1 MGEKEIEAKPGP
13 FCGGGRKVR
22 WVILILAASVLVGAG
37 GFFYYSLAQTDSPG
51 KGKPGAPGAM
61 RPIPVVA
68 VPAREGNLN
77 VYLNGLG
84 SVTPLNTVTVK
95 TRVDGQLMEVLYK
108 EGQMVKEGQLLARID
123 PRPFEVQ
130 LTQAE
135 GQLARDQAF
144 LKNAVLDLERYQE
157 LVKQDSAP
165 KQQLDTQEALVRQ
178 YEGVVKVDQGQIANA
193 KLQLTYCR
201 LTAPVSGRVGLRL
214 VDPGNIIHASDPV
227 GLVVITQ
234 MQPIA
239 VIFSVP
245 EDNVPQ
251 ILRRLKGGERPPVE
265 VYDREQKNKL
275 ASGVLQT
282 LDNQID
288 QATGTIKLKAL
299 FDNKDLRLFPS
310 QFVNASLL
318 IDVKRKAVLIPSA
331 GIQQGAQ
338 GNYVYMVKDDKT
350 VEMRPVAVGE
360 IQGGE
365 AVIKTGLAPGMRVVV
380 DGAERLRPGAKV
392 EVRPPANRQ
401 GKRKG

>member
-1 MGEKEIEAKPGP
+1 MGQNGLEAKPGS
-13 FCGGGRKVR
+13 FGGGGRKVR
-22 WVILILAASVLVGAG
+22 WAILILAASVLVGSG
-37 GFFYYSLAQTDSPG
+37 GFFYYSLAQNGSPG

-84 SVTPLNTVTVK
+84 TVTPLNTVTVK

-130 LTQAE
+130 LIQAE

-144 LKNAVLDLERYQE
+144 LKNAVLDLERYRE

-178 YEGVVKVDQGQIANA
+178 YEGVIKVDEGLIANA
-193 KLQLTYCR
+193 RLQLTYCR
-201 LTAPVSGRVGLRL
+201 ITAPVSGRVGLRL

-234 MQPIA
+234 LQPIA

-251 ILRRLKGGERPPVE
+251 ILKRLKGGERPPVE

-288 QATGTIKLKAL
+288 QSTGTIKLKAL
-299 FDNKDLRLFPS
+299 FDNRDLRLFPS

-338 GNYVYMVKDDKT
+338 GNYVYAVKEDKT

-365 AVIKTGLAPGMRVVV
+365 AVIKSGLTPGMAVVV

>member
-1 MGEKEIEAKPGP
+1 MGEKRLEAKSGPARLGGRWGTALLAASLLVAVGGFYYRGFAQGGPAGQAKPGTP
-13 FCGGGRKVR
+13 
-22 WVILILAASVLVGAG
+22 AM
-37 GFFYYSLAQTDSPG
+37 
-51 KGKPGAPGAM
+51 M

-68 VPAREGNLN
+68 VPARKGNLN
-77 VYLNGLG
+77 IYLNGLG

-95 TRVDGQLMEVLYK
+95 SRVDGQLMEVLYK

-144 LKNAVLDLERYQE
+144 LKNAFLDLERYQE

-165 KQQLDTQEALVRQ
+165 KQQLDTQDALVQQ
-178 YEGVVKVDQGQIANA
+178 YEGIVKVDQGQIASA

-201 LTAPVSGRVGLRL
+201 ITAPVSGRVGLRL
-214 VDPGNIIHASDPV
+214 VDPGNIIHASDPG

-234 MQPIA
+234 LQPIA

-251 ILRRLKGGERPPVE
+251 VLRRLKGGERPPVE
-265 VYDREQKNKL
+265 AYDREQKNKL

-282 LDNQID
+282 IDNQID
-288 QATGTIKLKAL
+288 QSTGTIKLKAV

-318 IDVKRKAVLIPSA
+318 IDVKRGAVIIPSA

-338 GNYVYMVKDDKT
+338 GNYVYIVKEDKT

-365 AVIKTGLAPGMRVVV
+365 AVIKTGLAPGMPVVV

-392 EVRPPANRQ
+392 EVRPPAHRQ
-401 GKRKG
+401 GRRKG